1 MEETLNLEDILGVI
15 KKNLIMIISLGL
27 LFGAA
32 AAFATALI
40 MTPQYEAN
48 TQVLVTQSQE
58 SSDGAVNNQD
68 IQASLQ
74 LVNTYWDIILS
85 PTVLDDVV
93 ENLGLEQ
100 TSNALANK
108 ITVNNQD
115 QSQVLTITVSDE
127 FPENAETIANEVA
140 DVFQERVSEVMN
152 VDNVSI
158 LTTADVGQDPSPVSP
173 QPLVNIAIGLILGVL
188 LALGIA
194 FLREFLDKRV
204 KTEEEVEKI
213 LDLPVLGTVAKFDK

>member
-100 TSNALANK
+100 TSNALANQ